1 MDFSLDRVRLD
12 GNAGVVARR
21 ICRQEAVSAVV
32 GLLRERRPRV
42 YGSEVTVAVFGD
54 NPAGCSEA
62 RFCVFSGD
70 GFLLL
75 NSTVRLFP

>member
-12 GNAGVVARR
+12 GNAGGVARR
-21 ICRQEAVSAVV
+21 ICGQAAFPAVV
-32 GLLRERRPRV
+32 GLLSERRTRV
-42 YGSEVTVAVFGD
+42 YGSEVAVAVFGD
-54 NPAGCSEA
+54 NPDACPEA
-62 RFCVFSGD
+62 RFCVFSDD